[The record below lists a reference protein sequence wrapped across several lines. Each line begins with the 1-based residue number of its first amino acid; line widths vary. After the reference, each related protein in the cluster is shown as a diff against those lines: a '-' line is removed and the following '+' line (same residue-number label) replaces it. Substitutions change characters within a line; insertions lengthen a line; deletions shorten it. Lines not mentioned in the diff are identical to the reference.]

1 MPTNAVILDPSAPPQ
16 HPSPEQAW
24 PLDRLQGKVVG
35 FIDNA
40 KPNFNHLVDAIESLL
55 TTQHGVERVV
65 KIRKR
70 AASIPA
76 IIRCSTDGSAQCNGE
91 SSGMARIRETGTAS
105 ASGMATSPIR
115 TT

>member
-1 MPTNAVILDPSAPPQ
+1 MPASTVILDPSAPPQ
-16 HPSPEQAW
+16 NARADQAW

-40 KPNFNHLVDAIESLL
+40 KPNFNNLVDAIESLL
-55 TTQHGVERVV
+55 TTRHGVARVV

-76 IIRCSTDGSAQCNGE
+76 ETAAIDALSAECDLIITGSGD
-91 SSGMARIRETGTAS
+91 
-105 ASGMATSPIR
+105 
-115 TT
+115 

>member
-1 MPTNAVILDPSAPPQ
+1 MPADTVILDPSAPAQ
-16 HPSPEQAW
+16 RAASGQAW
-24 PLDRLQGKVVG
+24 FLDRLQGKVVG

-55 TTQHGVERVV
+55 TGEHGVARVV

-76 IIRCSTDGSAQCNGE
+76 DSAAIDAHAAECDLVITGSGD
-91 SSGMARIRETGTAS
+91 
-105 ASGMATSPIR
+105 
-115 TT
+115 

>member
-1 MPTNAVILDPSAPPQ
+1 MPTNAVILDPSAPPP
-16 HPSPEQAW
+16 HASTEQAW

-40 KPNFNHLVDAIESLL
+40 KPNFNNLVDAIESLL
-55 TTQHGVERVV
+55 TTQHGVERVL

-76 IIRCSTDGSAQCNGE
+76 ETAAIDALSAECDLIITGSGD
-91 SSGMARIRETGTAS
+91 
-105 ASGMATSPIR
+105 
-115 TT
+115 

>member
-1 MPTNAVILDPSAPPQ
+1 MPTDAVVLDPSAPPQ
-16 HPSPEQAW
+16 HASTEQAW

-40 KPNFNHLVDAIESLL
+40 KPNFNNLVDAIESLL
-55 TTQHGVERVV
+55 TTQHGVERVL

-76 IIRCSTDGSAQCNGE
+76 ETAAIDALSAECDLIITGSGD
-91 SSGMARIRETGTAS
+91 
-105 ASGMATSPIR
+105 
-115 TT
+115 